1 MVYTLAQLRGFVAVA
16 EHGHFGRAAQ
26 SLLTSQPSLSR
37 QVQGLE
43 RAVGVSLFERGP
55 RGVQLTVAGHV
66 FLRDA
71 RRILSLSEGAPE
83 TARRVAAGRAG
94 RIQVAFISAAA
105 LSTLEP
111 LLTEIS
117 FELAQLEVALVE
129 LSGAEQLQA
138 LADGRIDLGLV
149 RPPVPTEE
157 FDAQAVHAE
166 PLIVALPVGHH
177 LAEKD
182 GPIAADDLIDEPILE
197 YAEDGTDYLHDLCVR
212 LLGSENFV
220 AAQRVSQLSTALALV
235 RARRGIALV
244 PRSAAAMRF
253 DGVIHREVAGSSP
266 LVTLHAC
273 WRRDTMNPAL
283 INVIAYLR
291 ARLQP

>member
-1 MVYTLAQLRGFVAVA
+1 MMYSLAQLRGFVAVA

-26 SLLTSQPSLSR
+26 ALLMSQPPLSR
-37 QVQGLE
+37 QIQALE
-43 RAVGVSLFERGP
+43 RAVGVSLFDRGP
-55 RGVQLTVAGHV
+55 RGVQLTVAGQV

-71 RRILSLSEGAPE
+71 RRILSLADGAPE
-83 TARRVAAGRAG
+83 TARRVAAGQAG

-105 LSTLEP
+105 LSILEP

-157 FDAQAVHAE
+157 LEAQPVHAE
-166 PLIVALPVGHH
+166 PLIVALPDGHH
-177 LAEKD
+177 LAQTD
-182 GPIAADDLIDEPILE
+182 GPIAPEDLIDEPILE
-197 YAEDGTDYLHDLCVR
+197 YAEDGTHYLHDLCVR

-235 RARRGIALV
+235 RARRGVAVV
-244 PRSAAAMRF
+244 PRSAAAMSF
-253 DGVIHREVAGSSP
+253 DGVIYRDVVGPSP
-266 LVTLHAC
+266 QVSLHAC